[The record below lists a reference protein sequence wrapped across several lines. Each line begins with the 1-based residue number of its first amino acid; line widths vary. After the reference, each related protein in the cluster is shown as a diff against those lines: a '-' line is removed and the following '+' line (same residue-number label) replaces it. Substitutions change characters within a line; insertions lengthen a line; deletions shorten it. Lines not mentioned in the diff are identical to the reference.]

1 MANKDNKLRKDERLV
16 GNHILKSEPD
26 FYKISQLSRL
36 FSFRVHKLSAL
47 GIFITNCL
55 EAGTETAGKWL
66 EMLILEKMQNLG
78 TVPDEDFLLK
88 SMAESKAC
96 IERHPEWYG
105 MTGQSLPEEEEA
117 QITEEVFNEYVAD
130 KVLEEKRKGE

>member
-1 MANKDNKLRKDERLV
+1 MANKDNKLHKGERFV

-26 FYKISQLSRL
+26 FYKISQVTRL

-55 EAGTETAGKWL
+55 EVNTETSGKWL

-105 MTGQSLPEEEEA
+105 VQGQPLPEEEDA
-117 QITEEVFNEYVAD
+117 RVTDEVFNEYMSD
-130 KVLEEKRKGE
+130 KVLENKRKGK